1 MDFGTLLREKRKQKS
16 ISLRQLSELV
26 NLGYS
31 YLCDIEN
38 GKKPAPND
46 KSVLL
51 LAKVLNL
58 SYNEQIEFYESAALS
73 KNKYDT
79 NFHIP
84 VDIGEYIISN
94 EEVKSEIR
102 NKKGKT

>member
-1 MDFGTLLREKRKQKS
+1 MDFGTLLREKREQNN

-26 NLGYS
+26 SLGYS

-51 LAKVLNL
+51 LSKVLDLN
-58 SYNEQIEFYESAALS
+58 YDEQIEFFESAAFS
-73 KNKYDT
+73 KSKDDS

-102 NKKGKT
+102 HKKDKS

>member
-1 MDFGTLLREKRKQKS
+1 M
-16 ISLRQLSELV
+16 SELV

-51 LAKVLNL
+51 LSKTLDL
-58 SYNEQIEFYESAALS
+58 TENEQIEFYESAALS
-73 KNKYDT
+73 KNKDDC

-94 EEVKSEIR
+94 EEVKLEIR
-102 NKKGKT
+102 QNKNKT